1 MKVKV
6 VHFKSPAEILLV
18 LTQYL
23 SKHLKINFINEA
35 LIVLTLGTIPSLL
48 NHIILYHLSSCYFS
62 FPVHLF
68 TFYHEQGNI
77 LVSFIVL
84 LRAQKKI

>member
-1 MKVKV
+1 MRGRMRDREKGRASQLVKVKV

-23 SKHLKINFINEA
+23 SKLVKINFINEA

-48 NHIILYHLSSCYFS
+48 NYIILYHLSSSYLP
-62 FPVHLF
+62 FPVYAF
-68 TFYHEQGNI
+68 TLY
-77 LVSFIVL
+77 
-84 LRAQKKI
+84 

>member
-23 SKHLKINFINEA
+23 SKLVKINFINEA

-48 NHIILYHLSSCYFS
+48 NYITLYHLASSFLP
-62 FPVHLF
+62 FPVYAF
-68 TFYHEQGNI
+68 TLY
-77 LVSFIVL
+77 
-84 LRAQKKI
+84 